1 MRVCLTWHKSALG
14 ARTGSRSPRLC
25 SLTSRRS
32 IFNLQRLSVGAT
44 ELQSKRCELKH
55 AGYPLP
61 TRRSRMNDSPCDR
74 RPIPQSGARLS
85 VPVAPSAAEASGNP
99 KTKRRDFVYLGK
111 RPRPRAT
118 ERRTTASA
126 TQRKGQRIG
135 ASPCRLDT
143 SAPPRRSGT
152 APGGARHHCV
162 TPPCSLGA
170 ARASILLKNVAGAHR
185 LARHQAR
192 AGRLCSAVAATAAEG
207 VPCMSSEGRWTDGP
221 VLPVMHV
228 ARQ

>member
-1 MRVCLTWHKSALG
+1 VFDVAQVCAWRENRLKVTQTMLSHLETKHFKSA
-14 ARTGSRSPRLC
+14 AAI
-25 SLTSRRS
+25 SRRYRTAEQA
-32 IFNLQRLSVGAT
+32 LRAKACRL
-44 ELQSKRCELKH
+44 
-55 AGYPLP
+55 YPLP

-143 SAPPRRSGT
+143 CAPPRRSGT

-170 ARASILLKNVAGAHR
+170 AGASSLLKNVAGADR

-192 AGRLCSAVAATAAEG
+192 AGRLGSAVAATAAEG
-207 VPCMSSEGRWTDGP
+207 VPCMSSVSRWTDGP
-221 VLPVMHV
+221 ALPVMHV